1 VTDAPVAT
9 THRVIK
15 MASHPDGA
23 LDDDDFELVD
33 EPVPE
38 PADGEALV
46 RTLYL
51 SLDPAIRVWMNGIDT
66 YVPGIHVGDVMRA
79 GGLGEVVQSRNAA
92 YSEGDLVFGMMQWS
106 EYSIARAGPD
116 GMMTLPRQEPITA
129 FLSVLGVTGLTAYF
143 GMFDVA
149 QPKEGETVV
158 VSGAA
163 GAVGSVAGQIG
174 KIIGCRV
181 VGIAG
186 GPAKCAWITDELG
199 FDAWIDYKSE
209 DVATRLRETCPDG
222 IDVFFD
228 NVGGIVLNEVLARIN
243 LKARIVL
250 CGAISRYNEA
260 VLPPGPS
267 NYFNLTPKR
276 ARMEGFIIL
285 DYVPRFPEAFEA
297 LGRWQSEGKLVQKE
311 DVAVGLE
318 NAPRTLMRLF
328 TGENFG
334 KQLLRIVDQPLP

>member
-9 THRVIK
+9 SHRVIK

-23 LDDDDFELVD
+23 LEDDDFDLVD
-33 EPVPE
+33 ERVPE

-92 YSEGDLVFGMMQWS
+92 YTEGDLVFGMMQWS
-106 EYSIARAGPD
+106 EYCIARAGPD

-186 GPAKCAWITDELG
+186 GPEKCAWITDELG

-209 DVATRLRETCPDG
+209 DVAARLRETCPDG

-228 NVGGIVLNEVLARIN
+228 NVGGEILDAVLGQINLHARI
-243 LKARIVL
+243 AL
-250 CGAISRYNEA
+250 CGAISQYDTAE
-260 VLPPGPS
+260 LSPGPR
-267 NYFNLTPKR
+267 NFINLIPQR
-276 ARMEGFIIL
+276 GRVEGFILL
-285 DYVPRFPEAFEA
+285 DYRDRFVDAILQ
-297 LGRWQSEGKLVQKE
+297 LGQWVQEGRIRYAE
-311 DVAVGLE
+311 DIVDGLE
-318 NAPRTLMRLF
+318 NAPAAFRRLF
-328 TGENFG
+328 TGENTG
-334 KQLLRIVDQPLP
+334 KLIVKVAE

>member
-1 VTDAPVAT
+1 VTDAPVAAS
-9 THRVIK
+9 HRVIR

-23 LDDDDFELVD
+23 LEDDDFDLVD
-33 EPVPE
+33 ERVPE

-66 YVPGIHVGDVMRA
+66 YVPGIQVGDVMRA

-92 YSEGDLVFGMMQWS
+92 YTEGDLVFGMMQWS
-106 EYSIARAGPD
+106 EYCIARAGPD

-186 GPAKCAWITDELG
+186 GPEKCAWITDELG

-209 DVATRLRETCPDG
+209 DVAARLRETCPDG

-228 NVGGIVLNEVLARIN
+228 NVGGEILDAVLGQINLHARI
-243 LKARIVL
+243 AL
-250 CGAISRYNEA
+250 CGAISQYDTAE
-260 VLPPGPS
+260 LSPGPR
-267 NYFNLTPKR
+267 NFINLIPQR
-276 ARMEGFIIL
+276 GRVEGFILL
-285 DYVPRFPEAFEA
+285 DYRDRFLDAILQ
-297 LGRWQSEGKLVQKE
+297 LGQWVQEGRIRYAE
-311 DVAVGLE
+311 DIVDGLD
-318 NAPRTLMRLF
+318 NAPAAFRRLF
-328 TGENFG
+328 TGENTG
-334 KQLLRIVDQPLP
+334 KLIVKVAE

>member
-9 THRVIK
+9 SHRVIK

-23 LDDDDFELVD
+23 LEDEDFDLVD
-33 EPVPE
+33 ERVPE

-106 EYSIARAGPD
+106 EYCIARAGPD
-116 GMMTLPRQEPITA
+116 GMMTLPRQEPMTA

-186 GPAKCAWITDELG
+186 GPEKCAWITEELG

-209 DVATRLRETCPDG
+209 DVAARLRETCPDG

-228 NVGGIVLNEVLARIN
+228 NVGGEILDAVLGQINLHARI
-243 LKARIVL
+243 AL
-250 CGAISRYNEA
+250 CGAISQYNTAE
-260 VLPPGPS
+260 LSPGPR
-267 NYFNLTPKR
+267 NFINLIPQR
-276 ARMEGFIIL
+276 GRVEGFILL
-285 DYVPRFPEAFEA
+285 DYRDRFVDAILQ
-297 LGRWQSEGKLVQKE
+297 LGQWVQEGRIRYAE
-311 DVAVGLE
+311 DIVDGLE
-318 NAPRTLMRLF
+318 NAPAAFRRLF
-328 TGENFG
+328 TGENTG
-334 KQLLRIVDQPLP
+334 KLIVKVAE

>member
-1 VTDAPVAT
+1 MTDAPVAT

-15 MASHPDGA
+15 MASHPAGA
-23 LDDDDFELVD
+23 LADDDFELVD

-92 YSEGDLVFGMMQWS
+92 YTEGDLVFGMMQWS
-106 EYSIARAGPD
+106 EYCIARAGPD
-116 GMMTLPRQEPITA
+116 AMMTLPRQEPITA

-149 QPKEGETVV
+149 RPKEGETVV

-186 GPAKCAWITDELG
+186 GPEKCAWITDELG

-209 DVATRLRETCPDG
+209 DVAVRLRETCPDG

-228 NVGGIVLNEVLARIN
+228 NVGGEILDAVLGQIN
-243 LKARIVL
+243 LHARVAL
-250 CGAISRYNEA
+250 CGAISQYDTAE
-260 VLPPGPS
+260 LSPGPR
-267 NYFNLTPKR
+267 NFINLIPQR
-276 ARMEGFIIL
+276 GRVEGFILL
-285 DYVPRFPEAFEA
+285 DYRDRFVDAILQ
-297 LGRWQSEGKLVQKE
+297 LGQWVQEGRIRYAE
-311 DVAVGLE
+311 DIVDGLE
-318 NAPRTLMRLF
+318 NAPAAFRRLF
-328 TGENFG
+328 TGENTG
-334 KQLLRIVDQPLP
+334 KLIVKMSE

>member
-1 VTDAPVAT
+1 MTDAPVAP

-15 MASHPDGA
+15 MASHPAGA
-23 LDDDDFELVD
+23 LVDDDFELVD

-38 PADGEALV
+38 PGDGEALV
-46 RTLYL
+46 RTRYL

-79 GGLGEVVQSRNAA
+79 GGLGEVVQSRNAP
-92 YSEGDLVFGMMQWS
+92 YTEGDLVFGMMQWS
-106 EYSIARAGPD
+106 DYCIARAGPD

-143 GMFDVA
+143 GMLDVA
-149 QPKEGETVV
+149 QPREGETVV

-186 GPAKCAWITDELG
+186 GPEKCAWLTDELG
-199 FDAWIDYKSE
+199 FDEWIDYKSE

-228 NVGGIVLNEVLARIN
+228 NVGGDILDVVLGQINLHARI
-243 LKARIVL
+243 AL
-250 CGAISRYNEA
+250 CGAISQYDTAE
-260 VLPPGPS
+260 LSPGPR
-267 NYFNLTPKR
+267 NLLNLIPQR
-276 ARMEGFIIL
+276 GRMEGFILL
-285 DYVPRFPEAFEA
+285 DYRDRFVDAILQ
-297 LGRWQSEGKLVQKE
+297 LGQWVQEGRIRYAE
-311 DVAVGLE
+311 DIVDGLE
-318 NAPRTLMRLF
+318 NAPAAFRRLF
-328 TGENFG
+328 TGENTG
-334 KQLLRIVDQPLP
+334 KLIVKVSE

>member
-1 VTDAPVAT
+1 MTEAPAET
-9 THRVIK
+9 SHRVIK

-23 LDDDDFELVD
+23 LEDDDFELVD
-33 EPVPE
+33 APVPE

-92 YSEGDLVFGMMQWS
+92 YTEGDLVFGMMQWS
-106 EYSIARAGPD
+106 EYCIARAGPD

-186 GPAKCAWITDELG
+186 GPEKCAWITDELG

-209 DVATRLRETCPDG
+209 DVAARLRETCPDG

-228 NVGGIVLNEVLARIN
+228 NVGGEILDAVLGQINLHARI
-243 LKARIVL
+243 AL
-250 CGAISRYNEA
+250 CGAISQYDTAE
-260 VLPPGPS
+260 LSPGPR
-267 NYFNLTPKR
+267 NFLNLIPQR
-276 ARMEGFIIL
+276 GRVEGFILL
-285 DYVPRFPEAFEA
+285 DYRDRFVDAILQ
-297 LGRWQSEGKLVQKE
+297 LGQWVQEGRIRYAE
-311 DVAVGLE
+311 DIVDGLE
-318 NAPRTLMRLF
+318 NAPAAFRRLF
-328 TGENFG
+328 SGENTG
-334 KQLLRIVDQPLP
+334 KLIVKVAE

>member
-9 THRVIK
+9 SHRVIK

-23 LDDDDFELVD
+23 LEDDDFELVD
-33 EPVPE
+33 APVPE

-79 GGLGEVVQSRNAA
+79 GGLCEVVQSRNAA
-92 YSEGDLVFGMMQWS
+92 YTEGDLVFGMMQWS
-106 EYSIARAGPD
+106 EYCIARAGPD

-186 GPAKCAWITDELG
+186 GPEKCAWITDELG

-209 DVATRLRETCPDG
+209 DVAARLRETCPDG

-228 NVGGIVLNEVLARIN
+228 NVGGEILDAVLGQINLHARI
-243 LKARIVL
+243 AL
-250 CGAISRYNEA
+250 CGAISQYDTAE
-260 VLPPGPS
+260 LSPGPR
-267 NYFNLTPKR
+267 NFLNLIPQR
-276 ARMEGFIIL
+276 GRVEGFILL
-285 DYVPRFPEAFEA
+285 DYRDRFVDAILQ
-297 LGRWQSEGKLVQKE
+297 LGQWVQEGRIRYAE
-311 DVAVGLE
+311 DIVDGLE
-318 NAPRTLMRLF
+318 NAPAAFRRLF
-328 TGENFG
+328 SGENTG
-334 KQLLRIVDQPLP
+334 KLIVKVAE

>member
-1 VTDAPVAT
+1 MTDAPVAT
-9 THRVIK
+9 TQRVIK
-15 MASHPDGA
+15 MASHPSGA
-23 LDDDDFELVD
+23 LEDDDFELVD
-33 EPVPE
+33 APVPE

-79 GGLGEVVQSRNAA
+79 GGLGEVVQSHNAA
-92 YSEGDLVFGMMQWS
+92 YTEGDLVFGMMQWS
-106 EYSIARAGPD
+106 EYCIARAGPD

-143 GMFDVA
+143 GMLDVA

-186 GPAKCAWITDELG
+186 GPEKCAWITDELG

-209 DVATRLRETCPDG
+209 DVAARLRETCPDG

-228 NVGGIVLNEVLARIN
+228 NVGGEILDAVLGQINLHARI
-243 LKARIVL
+243 AL
-250 CGAISRYNEA
+250 CGAISQYDTAELA
-260 VLPPGPS
+260 PGPR
-267 NYFNLTPKR
+267 NFINLIPQR
-276 ARMEGFIIL
+276 GRVEGFILL
-285 DYVPRFPEAFEA
+285 DYRDRFVDAILQ
-297 LGRWQSEGKLVQKE
+297 LGQWVQEGRIRYAE
-311 DVAVGLE
+311 DIVEGLD
-318 NAPRTLMRLF
+318 NAPAAFRRLF
-328 TGENFG
+328 TGENTG
-334 KQLLRIVDQPLP
+334 KLIVKVSD

>member
-9 THRVIK
+9 SHRVIK

-23 LDDDDFELVD
+23 LEDDDFELVD
-33 EPVPE
+33 ERVPE
-38 PADGEALV
+38 PGDGEALV

-92 YSEGDLVFGMMQWS
+92 YTEGDLVFGMMQWS
-106 EYSIARAGPD
+106 EYCIARAGPD

-186 GPAKCAWITDELG
+186 GPEKCAWITDELG

-209 DVATRLRETCPDG
+209 DVAARLRETCPDG

-228 NVGGIVLNEVLARIN
+228 NVGGDILDAVLGQINLHARI
-243 LKARIVL
+243 AL
-250 CGAISRYNEA
+250 CGAISQYDTAE
-260 VLPPGPS
+260 LSPGPR
-267 NYFNLTPKR
+267 NFLNLIPQR
-276 ARMEGFIIL
+276 GRVEGFILL
-285 DYVPRFPEAFEA
+285 DYRDRFVDAILQ
-297 LGRWQSEGKLVQKE
+297 LGQWVQEGRIRYAE
-311 DVAVGLE
+311 DIVDGLE
-318 NAPRTLMRLF
+318 NAPTAFRRLF
-328 TGENFG
+328 SGENTG
-334 KQLLRIVDQPLP
+334 KLIVKVAE

>member
-1 VTDAPVAT
+1 MTDAPVAT
-9 THRVIK
+9 SHRVIK

-23 LDDDDFELVD
+23 LEDDDFDLVD
-33 EPVPE
+33 ERVPE

-66 YVPGIHVGDVMRA
+66 YVPGIQVGDVMRA

-92 YSEGDLVFGMMQWS
+92 YTEGDLVFGMMQWS
-106 EYSIARAGPD
+106 EYCIARAGPD

-186 GPAKCAWITDELG
+186 GPEKCAWITDELG

-209 DVATRLRETCPDG
+209 DVAARLRETCPDG

-228 NVGGIVLNEVLARIN
+228 NVGGEILDAVLGQINLHARI
-243 LKARIVL
+243 AL
-250 CGAISRYNEA
+250 CGAISQYDTAE
-260 VLPPGPS
+260 LSPGPR
-267 NYFNLTPKR
+267 NFINLLPQR
-276 ARMEGFIIL
+276 GRVEGFILL
-285 DYVPRFPEAFEA
+285 DYRDRFVDAILQ
-297 LGRWQSEGKLVQKE
+297 LGQWVQEGRIRYAE
-311 DVAVGLE
+311 DIVDGLE
-318 NAPRTLMRLF
+318 NAPAAFRRLF
-328 TGENFG
+328 TGENTG
-334 KQLLRIVDQPLP
+334 KLIVKVAE

>member
-1 VTDAPVAT
+1 MTEAPADT
-9 THRVIK
+9 SHRVIK

-23 LDDDDFELVD
+23 LEDDDFELVD
-33 EPVPE
+33 APVPE

-92 YSEGDLVFGMMQWS
+92 YTEGDLVFGMMQWS
-106 EYSIARAGPD
+106 EYCIARAGPD

-149 QPKEGETVV
+149 RPKEGETVV

-186 GPAKCAWITDELG
+186 GPEKCAWITDELG

-209 DVATRLRETCPDG
+209 DVAARLRETCPDG

-228 NVGGIVLNEVLARIN
+228 NVGGDILDAVLGQINLHARI
-243 LKARIVL
+243 AL
-250 CGAISRYNEA
+250 CGAISQYDTAE
-260 VLPPGPS
+260 LSPGPR
-267 NYFNLTPKR
+267 NFLNLIPQR
-276 ARMEGFIIL
+276 GRVEGFILL
-285 DYVPRFPEAFEA
+285 DYRDRFVDAILQ
-297 LGRWQSEGKLVQKE
+297 LGQWVQEGRIRYAE
-311 DVAVGLE
+311 DIVDGLE
-318 NAPRTLMRLF
+318 NAPAAFRRLF
-328 TGENFG
+328 TGENTG
-334 KQLLRIVDQPLP
+334 KLIVKVAE

>member
-9 THRVIK
+9 SHRVIK

-23 LDDDDFELVD
+23 LEDDDFELVD
-33 EPVPE
+33 ERVPE
-38 PADGEALV
+38 PGDGEALV

-92 YSEGDLVFGMMQWS
+92 YTEGDLVFGMMQWS
-106 EYSIARAGPD
+106 EYCIARAGPD

-186 GPAKCAWITDELG
+186 GPEKCAWITDELG

-209 DVATRLRETCPDG
+209 DVAARLRETCPDG

-228 NVGGIVLNEVLARIN
+228 NVGGEILDAVLGQINLHARI
-243 LKARIVL
+243 AL
-250 CGAISRYNEA
+250 CGAISQYDTAE
-260 VLPPGPS
+260 LSPGPR
-267 NYFNLTPKR
+267 NFLNLIPQR
-276 ARMEGFIIL
+276 GRVEGFILL
-285 DYVPRFPEAFEA
+285 DYRDRFVDAILQ
-297 LGRWQSEGKLVQKE
+297 LGQWVQEGRIRYAE
-311 DVAVGLE
+311 DIVDGLE
-318 NAPRTLMRLF
+318 NAPAAFRRLF
-328 TGENFG
+328 SGENTG
-334 KQLLRIVDQPLP
+334 KLIVKVAE

>member
-1 VTDAPVAT
+1 MTDAPVAT
-9 THRVIK
+9 SHRVIK

-23 LDDDDFELVD
+23 LEDDDFELVD
-33 EPVPE
+33 ERVPE
-38 PADGEALV
+38 PGDGEALV

-92 YSEGDLVFGMMQWS
+92 YTEGDLVFGMMQWS
-106 EYSIARAGPD
+106 EYCIARAGPD

-186 GPAKCAWITDELG
+186 GPEKCAWITDELG

-209 DVATRLRETCPDG
+209 DVAARLRETCPDG

-228 NVGGIVLNEVLARIN
+228 NVGGEILDAVLGQINLHARI
-243 LKARIVL
+243 AL
-250 CGAISRYNEA
+250 CGAISQYDTAE
-260 VLPPGPS
+260 LSPGPR
-267 NYFNLTPKR
+267 NFLNLIPQR
-276 ARMEGFIIL
+276 GRVEGFILL
-285 DYVPRFPEAFEA
+285 DYRDRFVDAILQ
-297 LGRWQSEGKLVQKE
+297 LGQWVQEGRIRYAE
-311 DVAVGLE
+311 DIVDGLE
-318 NAPRTLMRLF
+318 NAPAAFRRLF
-328 TGENFG
+328 SGENTG
-334 KQLLRIVDQPLP
+334 KLIVKVAE

>member
-1 VTDAPVAT
+1 VTEAPAAT
-9 THRVIK
+9 SHRVIK

-23 LDDDDFELVD
+23 LEDGDFELV
-33 EPVPE
+33 EERVPE

-92 YSEGDLVFGMMQWS
+92 YTEGDVVFGMMQWS
-106 EYSIARAGPD
+106 EYCIARAGPD

-143 GMFDVA
+143 GMLDVA
-149 QPKEGETVV
+149 QPTEGETVV

-186 GPAKCAWITDELG
+186 GPEKCAWITEELG

-209 DVATRLRETCPDG
+209 DVAARLRETCPDG

-228 NVGGIVLNEVLARIN
+228 NVGGEILDAVLGQIN
-243 LKARIVL
+243 LHARVAL
-250 CGAISRYNEA
+250 CGAISQYDTAE
-260 VLPPGPS
+260 LSPGPR
-267 NYFNLTPKR
+267 NILNLIPQR
-276 ARMEGFIIL
+276 GRLEGFILL
-285 DYVPRFPEAFEA
+285 DYRDRFLDASLQ
-297 LGRWQSEGKLVQKE
+297 LGQWVQEGRIRYAE
-311 DVAVGLE
+311 DIVDGLE
-318 NAPRTLMRLF
+318 NAPAAFRRLF
-328 TGENFG
+328 SGENTG
-334 KQLLRIVDQPLP
+334 KLIVKVAD

>member
-66 YVPGIHVGDVMRA
+66 YVPGIHVGDAMRA

-186 GPAKCAWITDELG
+186 GPEKCAWITDELG

-209 DVATRLRETCPDG
+209 DVAARLRETCPDG

-228 NVGGIVLNEVLARIN
+228 NVGGEILDAVLGQINLHARI
-243 LKARIVL
+243 AL
-250 CGAISRYNEA
+250 CGAISQYDTA
-260 VLPPGPS
+260 ALAPGPR
-267 NYFNLTPKR
+267 NVINLIPQR
-276 ARMEGFIIL
+276 GRMEGFILL
-285 DYVPRFPEAFEA
+285 DYRDRFVDAILQ
-297 LGRWQSEGKLVQKE
+297 LGQWVQEGRIRYAE
-311 DVAVGLE
+311 DIVDGLD
-318 NAPRTLMRLF
+318 NAPAAFRRLF
-328 TGENFG
+328 TGENTG
-334 KQLLRIVDQPLP
+334 KLIVKVAE

>member
-1 VTDAPVAT
+1 MTDAPVAT
-9 THRVIK
+9 SHRVIK

-23 LDDDDFELVD
+23 LEDDDFDLVD
-33 EPVPE
+33 ERVPE

-66 YVPGIHVGDVMRA
+66 YVPGIQVGDVMRA

-92 YSEGDLVFGMMQWS
+92 YTEGDLVFGMMQWS
-106 EYSIARAGPD
+106 EYCIARAGPD

-186 GPAKCAWITDELG
+186 GPEKCAWITDELG

-209 DVATRLRETCPDG
+209 DVASRLRETCPDG

-228 NVGGIVLNEVLARIN
+228 NVGGEILDAVLGQINLHARI
-243 LKARIVL
+243 AL
-250 CGAISRYNEA
+250 CGAISQYDTAE
-260 VLPPGPS
+260 LSPGPR
-267 NYFNLTPKR
+267 NFINLIPQR
-276 ARMEGFIIL
+276 GRVEGFILL
-285 DYVPRFPEAFEA
+285 DYRDRFLDAILQ
-297 LGRWQSEGKLVQKE
+297 LGQWVQDGRIRYAE
-311 DVAVGLE
+311 DIVDGLE
-318 NAPRTLMRLF
+318 NAPAAFRRLF
-328 TGENFG
+328 TGENTG
-334 KQLLRIVDQPLP
+334 KLIVKVAE

>member
-1 VTDAPVAT
+1 MTDAPVAT

-186 GPAKCAWITDELG
+186 GPEKCAWITDELG

-209 DVATRLRETCPDG
+209 DVAARLRETCPDG

-228 NVGGIVLNEVLARIN
+228 NVGGEILDAVLGQINLHARI
-243 LKARIVL
+243 AL
-250 CGAISRYNEA
+250 CGAISQYDTA
-260 VLPPGPS
+260 ALAPGPR
-267 NYFNLTPKR
+267 NVINLIPQR
-276 ARMEGFIIL
+276 GRMEGFILL
-285 DYVPRFPEAFEA
+285 DYRDRFVDAILQ
-297 LGRWQSEGKLVQKE
+297 LGQWVQEGRIRYAE
-311 DVAVGLE
+311 DIVDGLD
-318 NAPRTLMRLF
+318 NAPAAFRRLF
-328 TGENFG
+328 TGENTG
-334 KQLLRIVDQPLP
+334 KLIVKVAE

>member
-1 VTDAPVAT
+1 VTGASVAT
-9 THRVIK
+9 NHRVIK
-15 MASHPDGA
+15 MASHPAGA
-23 LDDDDFELVD
+23 LEDDDFELVD

-79 GGLGEVVQSRNAA
+79 GGLGEVVHSRSAA
-92 YSEGDLVFGMMQWS
+92 YTEGDLVFGMMQWS
-106 EYSIARAGPD
+106 EYCIARAGPD
-116 GMMTLPRQEPITA
+116 GMMALPRQEPITA

-143 GMFDVA
+143 GMLDVA

-186 GPAKCAWITDELG
+186 GPEKCEWITDELG
-199 FDAWIDYKSE
+199 FDAWIDYKSQ
-209 DVATRLRETCPDG
+209 DVAARLRETCPDG
-222 IDVFFD
+222 IDVYFD
-228 NVGGIVLNEVLARIN
+228 NVGGEILDAVLGQINLHARI
-243 LKARIVL
+243 AL
-250 CGAISRYNEA
+250 CGAISQYDTAE
-260 VLPPGPS
+260 LSPGPR
-267 NYFNLTPKR
+267 NVLNLIPQR
-276 ARMEGFIIL
+276 GRMEGFILL
-285 DYVPRFPEAFEA
+285 DYRDRFVDAILQ
-297 LGRWQSEGKLVQKE
+297 LGQWVQEGRIRYAE
-311 DVAVGLE
+311 DIVDGLE
-318 NAPRTLMRLF
+318 NAPGAFRRLF
-328 TGENFG
+328 TGENTG
-334 KQLLRIVDQPLP
+334 KLIVKVAE

>member
-9 THRVIK
+9 SHRVIK

-23 LDDDDFELVD
+23 LEDDDFELVH
-33 EPVPE
+33 ERIPE

-92 YSEGDLVFGMMQWS
+92 YTEGDLVFGMMQWS
-106 EYSIARAGPD
+106 EYCIARAGPD
-116 GMMTLPRQEPITA
+116 AMMTLPRQEPITA

-149 QPKEGETVV
+149 RPKEGETVV

-186 GPAKCAWITDELG
+186 GPEKCSWITDELG

-209 DVATRLRETCPDG
+209 DVAVRLRETCPDG

-228 NVGGIVLNEVLARIN
+228 NVGGEILDAVLGQINLHARI
-243 LKARIVL
+243 AL
-250 CGAISRYNEA
+250 CGAISQYDTAE
-260 VLPPGPS
+260 LSPGPR
-267 NYFNLTPKR
+267 NFINLIPQR
-276 ARMEGFIIL
+276 GRVEGFILL
-285 DYVPRFPEAFEA
+285 DYRDRFVDAILQ
-297 LGRWQSEGKLVQKE
+297 LGQWVQEGRIRYAE
-311 DVAVGLE
+311 DIVDGLE
-318 NAPRTLMRLF
+318 NAPAAFRRLF
-328 TGENFG
+328 TGENTG
-334 KQLLRIVDQPLP
+334 KLIVKVSE

>member
-1 VTDAPVAT
+1 MTDAPVST
-9 THRVIK
+9 SHRVIK

-23 LDDDDFELVD
+23 LEDDDFELVD
-33 EPVPE
+33 ERVPE
-38 PADGEALV
+38 PGDGEALV

-79 GGLGEVVQSRNAA
+79 GGLGEVVQSRSAA
-92 YSEGDLVFGMMQWS
+92 YTEGDLVFGMMQWS
-106 EYSIARAGPD
+106 EYCIARAGPD

-186 GPAKCAWITDELG
+186 GPEKCAWITDELG

-209 DVATRLRETCPDG
+209 DVAARLRETCPDG

-228 NVGGIVLNEVLARIN
+228 NVGGEILDAVLGQINLHARI
-243 LKARIVL
+243 AL
-250 CGAISRYNEA
+250 CGAISQYDTAE
-260 VLPPGPS
+260 LSPGPR
-267 NYFNLTPKR
+267 NFINLIPQR
-276 ARMEGFIIL
+276 GRVEGFILL
-285 DYVPRFPEAFEA
+285 DYRDRFVDAILQ
-297 LGRWQSEGKLVQKE
+297 LGQWVQEGRIRYAE
-311 DVAVGLE
+311 DIVDGLE
-318 NAPRTLMRLF
+318 NAPTAFRRLF
-328 TGENFG
+328 SGENTG
-334 KQLLRIVDQPLP
+334 KLIVKVAE

>member
-1 VTDAPVAT
+1 VTEAPAGT
-9 THRVIK
+9 SQRVIK

-23 LDDDDFELVD
+23 LDDGDFELVD
-33 EPVPE
+33 ERVPE

-92 YSEGDLVFGMMQWS
+92 YTEGDLVFGMMQWS
-106 EYSIARAGPD
+106 EYCIARAGPD

-149 QPKEGETVV
+149 RPKEGETVV

-186 GPAKCAWITDELG
+186 GPEKCAWITDELG

-209 DVATRLRETCPDG
+209 DVAARLRETCPDG

-228 NVGGIVLNEVLARIN
+228 NVGGEILDAVLGQINLHARI
-243 LKARIVL
+243 AL
-250 CGAISRYNEA
+250 CGAISQYDTAE
-260 VLPPGPS
+260 LSPGPR
-267 NYFNLTPKR
+267 NFLNLIPQR
-276 ARMEGFIIL
+276 GRVEGFILL
-285 DYVPRFPEAFEA
+285 DYRDRFVDAILQ
-297 LGRWQSEGKLVQKE
+297 LGQWVQEGRIRYAE
-311 DVAVGLE
+311 DIVDGLE
-318 NAPRTLMRLF
+318 NAPAAFRRLF
-328 TGENFG
+328 TGENTG
-334 KQLLRIVDQPLP
+334 KLIVKVAE